1 MLEFDTNFHLYINL
15 GKISIFTM
23 MILLIYKQIIA
34 LHSFRFLISFISV
47 VSFSAYHFCTH
58 FVRFTSKYFWVFLKI
73 INSIVLWI
81 LASMCS
87 LLVYWNAV
95 DFYMFYLVSYNL
107 TELTYVSSA
116 SFLRILY
123 IDRHVIYKEGQLY
136 VFFLLCMHFISLS
149 CIIVWTRI
157 SNTVLSNVMG
167 ADVHASFPSLGK
179 SV

>member
-1 MLEFDTNFHLYINL
+1 
-15 GKISIFTM
+15 M

-95 DFYMFYLVSYNL
+95 DFYVFYLVSYNL

-136 VFFLLCMHFISLS
+136 VFFLLCMHFFFPFL
-149 CIIVWTRI
+149 
-157 SNTVLSNVMG
+157 VLLCGLEFLTLCWVMWWEQTSMP
-167 ADVHASFPSLGK
+167 HSHP
-179 SV
+179 